1 MALYSN
7 LRDYQFGSAAED
19 IRGANVYGA
28 NNEKLGDIDDVIFDV
43 RTGDVRYVVVD
54 SGGWLSAMKF
64 VVPARQLMTREEG
77 ENDFRVNLTKDQ
89 VRKLPEYNES
99 DLESEERWSNY
110 ENRYE
115 AAWVEDP
122 VMHREGSTHMVT
134 PDPAEER
141 TSSTSVAA
149 GIDPRKATPRRIAH
163 DLPRFGATSNT
174 EDPIEEGNLAG
185 EIDWEPVSSE
195 YTGVDAVIPL
205 QVEEEEPIV
214 LGDRSKK
221 EEKVSSERRS
231 EKEIPTPPAEKEKM
245 DSGRAPVADPSRY
258 SPEGGRRFRE
268 FQEKLRKERD
278 EILRRRKE
286 EAA

>member
-7 LRDYQFGSAAED
+7 LRDYQFGDTAED

-54 SGGWLSAMKF
+54 SGGWLSSMKF

-77 ENDFRVNLTKDQ
+77 GRDFRANITKEQ
-89 VRKLPEYNES
+89 VRRLPEYNQS
-99 DLESEERWSNY
+99 DLQSEDRWSNY

-122 VMHREGSTHMVT
+122 VLHRKGSTHTVT
-134 PDPAEER
+134 PDPEEER
-141 TSSTSVAA
+141 TTSTSVAA

-163 DLPRFGATSNT
+163 DMPRFGATSNT

-185 EIDWEPVSSE
+185 EIDWEPVPSE

-205 QVEEEEPIV
+205 QANEEEAIV
-214 LGDRSKK
+214 LGENSKK
-221 EEKVSSERRS
+221 ENKVGSERRS
-231 EKEIPTPPAEKEKM
+231 EKEIPTPPVENEKM
-245 DSGRAPVADPSRY
+245 DSGRASVGDSSRY

-268 FQEKLRKERD
+268 FQERLRKERD
-278 EILRRRKE
+278 EILRKQRD

>member
-28 NNEKLGDIDDVIFDV
+28 NDEKLGDIDDVIFDV

-54 SGGWLSAMKF
+54 SGGWLTAMKF

-77 ENDFRVNLTKDQ
+77 DNNFRVNLTKEQ
-89 VRKLPEYNES
+89 VRKLPEYSES
-99 DLESEERWSNY
+99 DLKSEERWSNY

-122 VMHREGSTHMVT
+122 VLHRAGSTHTVT
-134 PDPAEER
+134 PDPEEER
-141 TSSTSVAA
+141 TTSSSIAA

-163 DLPRFGATSNT
+163 DMPRFGARSNT
-174 EDPIEEGNLAG
+174 EDSIDEGNLAG

-205 QVEEEEPIV
+205 QVEEEEPII
-214 LGDRSKK
+214 LGDTSKK
-221 EEKVSSERRS
+221 EEKKMGSERRS
-231 EKEIPTPPAEKEKM
+231 EKENENT
-245 DSGRAPVADPSRY
+245 DSGRVPVDSQGY

-268 FQEKLRKERD
+268 FQERLRKERD
-278 EILRRRKE
+278 EILRRRD